1 MDYKM
6 LEDNLADVILEAQ
19 LKLGYEG
26 RSMSMNYPL
35 QSLNRLLGTTEDG
48 EGMKRLLDGFADFA
62 QERLGRVE
70 YSRHD
75 GDIFR
80 LCVPEKGVEYIH
92 GLSGS
97 ASSGFLAELIAQV
110 KQPGTT
116 MEQVLEI
123 FHRHSDRVHVEDSDS
138 GEMDT
143 SFAGA

>member
-35 QSLNRLLGTTEDG
+35 QSLNRLLGTSEDG

-110 KQPGTT
+110 KQPEPPWSRCWRYSAGTPT
-116 MEQVLEI
+116 GCMSRIPTVGSRQTCL
-123 FHRHSDRVHVEDSDS
+123 F
-138 GEMDT
+138 
-143 SFAGA
+143 